1 MSQLA
6 ETNGS
11 TLTLAADQKY
21 WTDKSGRGTLSRHGS
36 GCGVVAAT

>member
-21 WTDKSGRGTLSRHGS
+21 WTDNQL
-36 GCGVVAAT
+36 AALKHEEMEGAIS